1 MRIDASGDPQL
12 EGFDKW
18 TLSIGSN
25 ACLFIF
31 PSIEIGQF
39 SPIINSI
46 HITQAY
52 SCLGNGEQE
61 SITLPNEFLATEITP
76 NSPKN
81 RSTEGQAMKD
91 FCMKIFPNL
100 EENVVDPSY
109 LNGRSILAATNKEV
123 SMLNDIVIDMMPG
136 ETSLL
141 RSADELGHTED
152 LYRFSIEFLNS
163 LSPTGFPPHS
173 LRLKPGMPIM
183 LLRNLNPR
191 QGLCNGTK
199 MIFEKCLDNKVLQCK
214 VFGSERKEL

>member
-1 MRIDASGDPQL
+1 MLAFS
-12 EGFDKW
+12 F
-18 TLSIGSN
+18 
-25 ACLFIF
+25 F
-31 PSIEIGQF
+31 IEIGQF
-39 SPIINSI
+39 LPIINSI

-136 ETSLL
+136 ESSLL

-152 LYRFSIEFLNS
+152 IQIQ
-163 LSPTGFPPHS
+163 H
-173 LRLKPGMPIM
+173 
-183 LLRNLNPR
+183 
-191 QGLCNGTK
+191 
-199 MIFEKCLDNKVLQCK
+199 
-214 VFGSERKEL
+214 

>member
-1 MRIDASGDPQL
+1 
-12 EGFDKW
+12 
-18 TLSIGSN
+18 
-25 ACLFIF
+25 
-31 PSIEIGQF
+31 
-39 SPIINSI
+39 
-46 HITQAY
+46 
-52 SCLGNGEQE
+52 
-61 SITLPNEFLATEITP
+61 
-76 NSPKN
+76 
-81 RSTEGQAMKD
+81 MKD